1 MVPEELACKKEIVEP
16 TWSSLSGLLL
26 DKRVAKQI
34 VKFFSF
40 GCANPT
46 QPNPTL
52 TVRLSVCRNRNYLVT
67 FFSLNFIGLIPL
79 LGEISLQGAREW
91 SSVCLRWSVS
101 LVRSVPSLLERGT
114 RSLFRHERGEGEDD
128 YGPVQV

>member
-1 MVPEELACKKEIVEP
+1 MPVMNRGASRVHRGGWQQASGRRNIAERHIQVAAELAKGLFSLVPGQAVPEELACKKEIVEP

-46 QPNPTL
+46 QPSP
-52 TVRLSVCRNRNYLVT
+52 
-67 FFSLNFIGLIPL
+67 
-79 LGEISLQGAREW
+79 
-91 SSVCLRWSVS
+91 SVCLSA
-101 LVRSVPSLLERGT
+101 LVGVV
-114 RSLFRHERGEGEDD
+114 
-128 YGPVQV
+128 GPFCA